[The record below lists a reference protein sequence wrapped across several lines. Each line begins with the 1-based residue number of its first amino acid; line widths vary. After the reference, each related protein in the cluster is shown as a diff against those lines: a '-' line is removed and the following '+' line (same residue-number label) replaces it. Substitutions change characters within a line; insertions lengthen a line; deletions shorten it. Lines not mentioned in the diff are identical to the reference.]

1 MAFVRAG
8 TNLILHKSDAH
19 VSFQETDTN
28 VGFEKEAPM
37 TRIPGGVSRRR
48 VVATTA
54 ALLAA
59 PAIFGSARA
68 QSRRIVVRDLGIGTS
83 FVDAYG
89 RAFEQATGIQVQAV
103 TGANEPVGLIKQMV
117 ETRTYTW
124 DMAIV
129 SRAAANQLAQ
139 DAPGFLDP
147 LNLGSAPGW
156 TALPD
161 MFKSEHFAGNDVVAT
176 VLGYRTDTVRTPPRS
191 WADFFNT
198 QQFRGRRAMRRFPFD
213 TIEQGLMA
221 DGVSGANL
229 FPLDFDRAFR
239 SLDRIKR
246 DVAVW
251 WTSGAQS
258 TQLLQSGEVDF
269 CPTWNGRAQA
279 AITGGAPVA
288 IMWEQSLWQ
297 AEGWVILK
305 GTPNAD
311 LCREFI
317 RFALEPSRQAIFA
330 AGTGYGPT
338 LADAIN
344 HLSPEVART
353 LPTHPDNR
361 RSATLVDV
369 DFWARSRDQAVDRF
383 NRWVAA

>member
-1 MAFVRAG
+1 
-8 TNLILHKSDAH
+8 
-19 VSFQETDTN
+19 
-28 VGFEKEAPM
+28 M
-37 TRIPGGVSRRR
+37 TPTKHAASRRR
-48 VVATTA
+48 FVAGAA
-54 ALLAA
+54 ALVAA
-59 PAIFGSARA
+59 PALSRVGFA
-68 QSRRIVVRDLGIGTS
+68 QTRRIVVRDLGIGTS
-83 FVDAYG
+83 FMDAYG
-89 RAFEQATGIQVQAV
+89 EAFQRATGIQVQAV
-103 TGANEPVGLIKQMV
+103 TGANEPVGQIKQMV

-139 DAPGFLDP
+139 DAPGFLEP
-147 LNLGSAPGW
+147 LALGNAPGW

-161 MFKSEHFAGNDVVAT
+161 IFKSEHFAGNDVVAT
-176 VLGYRTDTVRTPPRS
+176 VLGYRTDTVRNAPKS

-198 QQFRGRRAMRRFPFD
+198 REFRGRRAMRRFPFD
-213 TIEQGLMA
+213 TIEQALMA
-221 DGVSGANL
+221 DGVAGANL

-239 SLDRIKR
+239 SLDRVKR
-246 DVAVW
+246 DIAVW

-305 GTPNAD
+305 GTPNAE

-330 AGTGYGPT
+330 AKTGYGPT
-338 LADAIN
+338 LAAAIDS
-344 HLSPEVART
+344 LTPEVART

-361 RSATLVDV
+361 RTATLVDV
-369 DFWARSRDQAVDRF
+369 DFWARSRDQAVERF